1 MEAPFLILVFL
12 LFSGSV
18 SCQRSRNRML
28 REKLDTLANQTQK
41 IHESSDLIVKPL
53 TNSTTVPPT
62 PVTEGM
68 DYEGS
73 GYLDVFWKLTARAIT
88 PTSAPSNSNFHD
100 LTTPRPAS
108 STVISRDTS
117 SVTEE
122 STTSSVTKAIS
133 SSTVPTILIQ
143 STASTIK
150 TTSQP
155 QVITLS
161 PTIPEVTTTATFT
174 TITAE
179 RSKTPTTARIAQ
191 TTFVPTPV
199 IVNISSTPSYS
210 YTNSIDI
217 SNVTLV
223 RNETIVIL
231 NPDGKKQVERFI
243 NTVAFTT
250 LQFLFGDDND
260 TFDDSDNETGR
271 IGYSPTLYAGGN
283 IDWQGRIRA
292 WFESEFLG
300 KLKYF
305 YCLELSLALKMSCI

>member
-1 MEAPFLILVFL
+1 
-12 LFSGSV
+12 
-18 SCQRSRNRML
+18 ML
-28 REKLDTLANQTQK
+28 REKLYLDTLANQTQK

-88 PTSAPSNSNFHD
+88 PKSAPSNSNFHD

-117 SVTEE
+117 PVTEE

-133 SSTVPTILIQ
+133 STTVPTIVIQ

-150 TTSQP
+150 TTSQL
-155 QVITLS
+155 QVTTLS
-161 PTIPEVTTTATFT
+161 PTIPESMTATFT
-174 TITAE
+174 TTTE
-179 RSKTPTTARIAQ
+179 RPTTPTTARIAQ
-191 TTFVPTPV
+191 TTIVFTPV
-199 IVNISSTPSYS
+199 IVNISSTPSNS
-210 YTNSIDI
+210 YTNNVDI
-217 SNVTLV
+217 SNVTPV

-231 NPDGKKQVERFI
+231 NSDGEEQVERFI
-243 NTVAFTT
+243 DTVAFTT
-250 LQFLFGDDND
+250 LQFLFGEDND
-260 TFDDSDNETGR
+260 TVDDSDNETSR
-271 IGYSPTLYAGGN
+271 IGYGPTLYAGGN

-305 YCLELSLALKMSCI
+305 YCLELSLA